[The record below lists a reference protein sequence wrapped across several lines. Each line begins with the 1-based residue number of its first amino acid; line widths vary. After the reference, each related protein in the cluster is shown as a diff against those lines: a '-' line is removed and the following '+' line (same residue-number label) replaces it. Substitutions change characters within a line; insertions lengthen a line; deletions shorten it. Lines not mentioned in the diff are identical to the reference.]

1 VVVGVLLAELLE
13 EEAIPNFQVLR
24 RRVLLQL
31 VDIALFEVDVEGIEV
46 VAGDFRIFEP
56 FFDCCPDAAGFGEE
70 FTLLLF
76 YASGGEKEVAE
87 FVRVDVLGDEDKVG
101 LTELK
106 TERVDA
112 C

>member
-46 VAGDFRIFEP
+46 VAGDFRIF
-56 FFDCCPDAAGFGEE
+56 
-70 FTLLLF
+70 
-76 YASGGEKEVAE
+76 
-87 FVRVDVLGDEDKVG
+87 
-101 LTELK
+101 
-106 TERVDA
+106 
-112 C
+112 